1 MQKTFT
7 SEQTVEKRQSNAK
20 SSGPKKSTLQFLQQ
34 FARGY
39 RFEPRLSE
47 SLGGYMVN

>member
-7 SEQTVEKRQSNAK
+7 SAQTVEKSQSKAK
-20 SSGPKKSTLQFLQQ
+20 NMGPKKSTLQFLQQ

-47 SLGGYMVN
+47 SLGGYMAN